1 MKGSSQKDQPSQ
13 GKSAV
18 NPQSSKKVYKPGPT
32 SKAINS
38 TIRGVNTKS
47 HGIGYSSTNSQGEN
61 QKDQDQFAPLPLIR
75 DPEEKKKAEE
85 SESKSKPSQSGA
97 TSEKKEEVVSGS
109 DQRGDSLSF
118 SMKSIDRVDT
128 LSEISDDA
136 SKESKTVSEKKEE
149 PEQQAQGLD
158 LEENVII
165 ELRETETFTLFAMP
179 SRAVK
184 DDAPARPKVVQ
195 MNEAYQNLIKE
206 KYASDSYQG
215 RAAQTSNP
223 FTKTKEASSE
233 SLRVEDATTGASEWE
248 IYDTFAEEA
257 PDAKAI
263 ILKEFNEEVAR
274 AFKENMKTQGLLLD
288 ADSYISATAMSS
300 VSQSVRTSE
309 KLSSSK
315 GAKSSQRPDQSSRSV
330 MSSSHSINASKNSA
344 HSSAQQQGDE
354 TTPFKP
360 PEDVKLPVSMIEKF
374 NIVERILTQNTY
386 LEEQILYRNYPKI
399 EFAKREIEDETL
411 KNKAKAGTFNLL
423 QFRQKV
429 DEKVEE
435 EVKESTDPELKDLF
449 QFHCPLTQDRRI
461 CCADWNSK
469 NADLLAV
476 AYGEFNHV
484 DSKKEGLLLFWTL
497 KSPRFPEHSIK
508 TSTGLVSCEFSKRS
522 PNLIATGSYDGIVSL
537 YDLRVR
543 GNKPIADSSEVPG
556 KHIDT
561 VWEVRWADTGSEEDL
576 LSISSDGKVYQ
587 WSVKK
592 GLEFKTLL
600 TLKKPSNPNMK
611 DGREGPVFREAVGF
625 SVDPADNSIYYVS
638 TEEGSIHKCSFSY
651 TEELETYW
659 GHTGPVYKVRC
670 SPFYREVFLSCSADW
685 TCQLWHTRKEEAVMS
700 CHSMDLTDAVNDVEW
715 SPSMS
720 TIFSSCADDGRIEVW
735 DIAQSTLKPLIY
747 RKLESEAPRTIV
759 RFCPEFPVLIS
770 GNTAGV
776 IDVFR
781 IKNLEQEQITPAE
794 QRRRLEAAINTNSAN
809 EEAKVE
815 DEEEKV

>member
-1 MKGSSQKDQPSQ
+1 MKGSSHKDQSSQ
-13 GKSAV
+13 GKQPV
-18 NPQSSKKVYKPGPT
+18 NQMSSKKVFKPGPT

-47 HGIGYSSTNSQGEN
+47 HGIGFSSTNSQAEN
-61 QKDQDQFAPLPLIR
+61 QKDQDPFTPLPLIR
-75 DPEEKKKAEE
+75 DPEEKKKSDE
-85 SESKSKPSQSGA
+85 SESKSKPSQSGT
-97 TSEKKEEVVSGS
+97 TSEKKDEIVSGS
-109 DQRGDSLSF
+109 DQRGDNLSF

-136 SKESKTVSEKKEE
+136 SKESKNRSEKKEE
-149 PEQQAQGLD
+149 PEAPTSGVD
-158 LEENVII
+158 LEEAVVI
-165 ELRETETFTLFAMP
+165 ELRETNTITLLAMP
-179 SRAVK
+179 SRAVR
-184 DDAPARPKVVQ
+184 DDAQLRPQVVQ
-195 MNEAYQNLIKE
+195 RNEAYQNLIKE
-206 KYASDSYQG
+206 KYASDSYQA
-215 RAAQTSNP
+215 RACQTSNL

-233 SLRVEDATTGASEWE
+233 SLRVEDATIGATEWE
-248 IYDTFAEEA
+248 IYDTFSEEA

-274 AFKENMKTQGLLLD
+274 AFKENLKTQGLLLD
-288 ADSYISATAMSS
+288 ADSFISATAMSS
-300 VSQSVRTSE
+300 VSQSIRTSE

-315 GAKSSQRPDQSSRSV
+315 GARSSQRPDQSSRSV
-330 MSSSHSINASKNSA
+330 MSSSHSINASKNSG
-344 HSSAQQQGDE
+344 HSSSAPQGDE
-354 TTPFKP
+354 ATPFKP
-360 PEDVKLPVSMIEKF
+360 PENVKLPVTMIEKF

-399 EFAKREIEDETL
+399 EFAKREIEDEGA
-411 KNKAKAGTFNLL
+411 KSKIKAGTFNLL
-423 QFRQKV
+423 QFNKKV
-429 DEKVEE
+429 DEKVEQ

-449 QFHCPLTQDRRI
+449 QFHCPLTQDRRV

-469 NADLLAV
+469 NPDLLAV
-476 AYGEFNHV
+476 SYGEFNHV

-497 KSPRFPEHSIK
+497 KSPRFPEHSI
-508 TSTGLVSCEFSKRS
+508 TTATGLVSCEFSKRS

-537 YDLRVR
+537 YDLRIR

-561 VWEVRWADTGSEEDL
+561 VWEVRWADSGTEEDL
-576 LSISSDGKVYQ
+576 LSISSDGKVYL

-638 TEEGSIHKCSFSY
+638 TEEGTIHKCSFSY
-651 TEELETYW
+651 TEELETYS

-670 SPFYREVFLSCSADW
+670 SPFFREVFLSCSADW
-685 TCQLWHTRKEEAVMS
+685 TCQLWHTRKEESVIS

-715 SPSMS
+715 SPNMS
-720 TIFSSCADDGRIEVW
+720 TVFASCADDGRIEIW

-747 RKLESEAPRTIV
+747 RKMESEAPRTLV
-759 RFCPEFPVLIS
+759 RFCPEFPVLVS
-770 GNTAGV
+770 GNRAGV

-781 IKNLEQEQITPAE
+781 IKNMEQEQLTPSE
-794 QRRRLEAAINTNSAN
+794 QRRRLEMAISTNSAN

-815 DEEEKV
+815 DEEEKI